1 MGSEYTLGMYVARS
15 LLRGNWSAGMGCGG
29 IELVVRIL
37 PSDDDD
43 ADEVEVTGVV
53 DVEVVLVFGLVRK
66 VEVTILSEMGW
77 MLSSDVV
84 LEIGALVTGV
94 VGIELPS
101 GVEISSVIIF
111 SAIIEAII
119 D

>member
-1 MGSEYTLGMYVARS
+1 
-15 LLRGNWSAGMGCGG
+15 
-29 IELVVRIL
+29 
-37 PSDDDD
+37 
-43 ADEVEVTGVV
+43 
-53 DVEVVLVFGLVRK
+53 
-66 VEVTILSEMGW
+66 

-101 GVEISSVIIF
+101 GVGISSVIIF

>member
-1 MGSEYTLGMYVARS
+1 MPSAAGTL
-15 LLRGNWSAGMGCGG
+15 LLEFEMAFDCWLGG
-29 IELVVRIL
+29 GASNV
-37 PSDDDD
+37 
-43 ADEVEVTGVV
+43 VEVTEVV
-53 DVEVVLVFGLVRK
+53 DVEVVLAFGPVRK

-94 VGIELPS
+94 VAIELPS
-101 GVEISSVIIF
+101 GVGISSVIIF